1 MYIFIHE
8 VGISVRFYWSHIY
21 WVHFN
26 NFIECVLK
34 TTLIS
39 YDDIIGQISWLI
51 NSNARMIAYEDNVRA
66 YCCKVNLMCVANV
79 ELKTHRL

>member
-1 MYIFIHE
+1 MF
-8 VGISVRFYWSHIY
+8 
-21 WVHFN
+21 
-26 NFIECVLK
+26 LK